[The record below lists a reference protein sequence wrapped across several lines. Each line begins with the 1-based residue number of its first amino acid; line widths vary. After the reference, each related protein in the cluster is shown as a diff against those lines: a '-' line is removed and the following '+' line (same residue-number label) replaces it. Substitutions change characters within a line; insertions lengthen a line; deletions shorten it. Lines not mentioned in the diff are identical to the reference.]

1 MAGDPHTRVKGRRH
15 LTASF
20 LLAALLCAG
29 CGSSGDDD
37 GEPSAGA
44 GGGSGADQGSSASPA
59 PELPEVTD
67 ITEAGGAVFDVADAD
82 WTQVVDGSAWT
93 TVGDPAAIRLD
104 PTSGRE
110 TARITTKGP
119 TCTGMD
125 VGYGALW
132 TGVCSDP
139 AAVLRIEP
147 KRGRALATIELEGR
161 ILQEEGS
168 LAAGFGAVW
177 AVTTGA
183 KQELVR
189 IDARTNR
196 VAAAYPLPPGAA
208 GVGAGLGGLWVTD
221 AESGTVLRIDPETGR
236 TIKEVET
243 GPEPR
248 FLDVGEGALW
258 VQNSGDGTVARID
271 PTTDEVV
278 AKIVV
283 DERGISGGEIRV
295 GVGSVWS
302 RPSSSLVSQI
312 DPATNKVV
320 ARYGPS
326 SGSGG
331 VAADADA
338 VWVTDHDVN
347 KVYRL
352 PLD

>member
-1 MAGDPHTRVKGRRH
+1 MASNPRTRAKV
-15 LTASF
+15 TASF
-20 LLAALLCAG
+20 LLAALLCVG
-29 CGSSGDDD
+29 CGSTSDDSSA
-37 GEPSAGA
+37 SAGA
-44 GGGSGADQGSSASPA
+44 GGDRSASSSPT
-59 PELPEVTD
+59 PDLPEVTD
-67 ITEAGGAVFDVADAD
+67 ITEAGGAVFEVADAD
-82 WTQVVDGSAWT
+82 WAQVVDGSAWT

-104 PTSGRE
+104 PTTGKE
-110 TARITTKGP
+110 TARVITEGP

-125 VGYGALW
+125 VGFGALW

-139 AAVLRIEP
+139 ASVLRIDP
-147 KRGRALATIELEGR
+147 QRGRLVATGELEGR
-161 ILQEEGS
+161 ILQEEGA
-168 LAAGFGAVW
+168 LAAGLGAEW

-196 VAAAYPLPPGAA
+196 VDAAYPLPAGAA

-236 TIKEVET
+236 TLKEVAT

-248 FLDVGEGALW
+248 FLDVGEGGVW
-258 VQNSGDGTVARID
+258 VQNSGDGTVSRID
-271 PTTDEVV
+271 PETDEVI
-278 AKIVV
+278 ARIVV
-283 DERGISGGEIRV
+283 DEGPISGGEIRV

-312 DPATNKVV
+312 DPATNRVV

-331 VAADADA
+331 VAADAEA

-352 PLD
+352 ALR